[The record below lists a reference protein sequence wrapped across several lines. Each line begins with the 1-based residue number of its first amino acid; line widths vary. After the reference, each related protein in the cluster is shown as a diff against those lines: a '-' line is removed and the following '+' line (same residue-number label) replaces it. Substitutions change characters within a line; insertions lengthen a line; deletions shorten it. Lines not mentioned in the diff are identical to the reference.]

1 MSLIIICQSLSC
13 LEAFKITVAIR
24 RTHCGGVSRRQ
35 PGYASIT
42 REKSERYPTIPA
54 RTRSRSD
61 ENQKEAAP
69 CSTGASSTGSCSGG
83 RCTARTAS
91 GTCKR
96 AGPYVRREARES
108 AVAAQRREAGDDVR
122 PGTTDMSDRR
132 LGDGTR
138 ELHAGVA

>member
-1 MSLIIICQSLSC
+1 M
-13 LEAFKITVAIR
+13 
-24 RTHCGGVSRRQ
+24 GVGRRQ
-35 PGYASIT
+35 PLYVSIL
-42 REKSERYPTIPA
+42 REKPEQTRPERRPHLVARERAVPGVASE
-54 RTRSRSD
+54 
-61 ENQKEAAP
+61 
-69 CSTGASSTGSCSGG
+69 G

-132 LGDGTR
+132 LGDGPR